1 MLNHLTLY
9 YVWLLFLL
17 DYPVRLFGQKQMHL
31 GSVLFIQ
38 RDRQEKHIP
47 VPKVYISPAAF
58 SGAYR
63 FLVRAILMNAAVPC
77 CFETEL
83 INYGLSGVE
92 FVGIALVVPY
102 DTVVFIHNIDGE
114 EWRANKAF
122 TKFRKQIVY
131 LHRCFSFI
139 ISRNQ
144 LIYYHNKRMNPITYE
159 GCCGLPC
166 YYYGKIYTNLCSCDT
181 ISLMTSIEGT
191 VLEVTYRNDENGWT
205 VMSLD
210 WNGELTTA
218 VGCMPHIHEGEF
230 VRLFGAW
237 TEHRLYGRQFSAT
250 SVETRLPNTDEAIRM
265 FLASGLIKG
274 VGDAIAGRIVNRFG
288 EKTFEVIEKTPELL
302 AEVKGISRK
311 LAESIAESFLEHI
324 AVKQVI
330 IDLQGMGLSVRQAFR
345 AFERYGSA
353 ASVLISENPYRMID
367 DIAGIGFE
375 RADRIAQN
383 LGVDRES
390 EFRVDMGLKHELFCA
405 MNDGHTC
412 LPRGELVR
420 RASMMMG
427 VEEELVEA
435 RISAMTLS
443 GDIVQKFINNTP
455 AVFHIAA
462 HIAETDTAR
471 RLFLLSRS
479 EAKVPIRDPNEA
491 YARYIGGVEMSE
503 EQERA
508 VLLALSAQ
516 VAVITGGPGTGKTT
530 IIKAIMSI
538 FEQSGVTTAL
548 CAPTG
553 RAAKRIEQASGR
565 EAKTIHRLLEYGV
578 GEDEEFYSGAR
589 FIRNEEN
596 PLEAEAVIVDEAS
609 MVDIFLMRA
618 LLRALADGTRLVIVG
633 DADQLPSVGPGNVL
647 RDMIK
652 SGAFPVSKLTKFYR
666 QKEGGSIVE
675 NAHRVNSGE
684 NPEFY
689 VTGDFVFVPESEP
702 EGVIEKIKKLLTR
715 ELPGEYDILEDTQIL
730 CPVKKGILG
739 VYNINME
746 IRELLNPR
754 LASKPEVKVKDT
766 VFRLGDKVMQTKNNY
781 GMEWFYTDDLR
792 YYNKGLGVF
801 NGDLGVIVSLDL
813 DAKEATIRFD
823 GNRDAVYALHEL
835 EQIEHAYAVTVHKS
849 QGSEF
854 PVVIMPL
861 FGAGGRF
868 FSRNLLYTA
877 LTRAMEKVVM
887 IGTKSTVEYMVANN
901 RILGR
906 YTTLDHEIKELGEVL
921 GCYGR

>member
-1 MLNHLTLY
+1 
-9 YVWLLFLL
+9 
-17 DYPVRLFGQKQMHL
+17 
-31 GSVLFIQ
+31 
-38 RDRQEKHIP
+38 
-47 VPKVYISPAAF
+47 
-58 SGAYR
+58 
-63 FLVRAILMNAAVPC
+63 
-77 CFETEL
+77 
-83 INYGLSGVE
+83 
-92 FVGIALVVPY
+92 
-102 DTVVFIHNIDGE
+102 
-114 EWRANKAF
+114 
-122 TKFRKQIVY
+122 
-131 LHRCFSFI
+131 
-139 ISRNQ
+139 
-144 LIYYHNKRMNPITYE
+144 
-159 GCCGLPC
+159 
-166 YYYGKIYTNLCSCDT
+166 
-181 ISLMTSIEGT
+181 MTSIEGT
-191 VLEVTYRNDENGWT
+191 VLEITYRNDENGWT

-210 WNGELTTA
+210 FMGELTTA

-237 TEHRLYGRQFSAT
+237 TEHRIYGRQFSAV

-274 VGDAIAGRIVNRFG
+274 VGDAIAGRIVDAFG
-288 EKTFEVIEKTPELL
+288 EGTFDVIEHTPELL
-302 AEVKGISRK
+302 AGVKGVSKR
-311 LAESIAESFLEHI
+311 LAEGIAESFLEHI

-353 ASVLISENPYRMID
+353 AAVLISENPYRMID

-383 LGVDRES
+383 LGVDRYS
-390 EFRVDMGLKHELFCA
+390 EFRVDTGIKHELFCA

-420 RASMMMG
+420 RASKMMG
-427 VEEELVEA
+427 VDEKLVEA
-435 RISAMTLS
+435 RISAMTMS

-455 AVFHIAA
+455 AVFHIFA
-462 HIAETDTAR
+462 HIAESDVAR
-471 RLFLLSRS
+471 RLFLLSR
-479 EAKVPIRDPNEA
+479 AQPRVPLRDAGEA
-491 YARYIGGVEMSE
+491 YSKYIGDVPMSE

-508 VLLALSAQ
+508 VLMALSSQ
-516 VAVITGGPGTGKTT
+516 ISVITGGPGTGKTT

-538 FEQSGVTTAL
+538 FEQNGITTAL

-565 EAKTIHRLLEYGV
+565 EAKTIHRLLEYGI
-578 GEDEEFYSGAR
+578 GEGEEYDNAAR
-589 FIRNEEN
+589 FIRNDEN

-618 LLRALADGTRLVIVG
+618 LLRALCDGTRLVIVG

-647 RDMIK
+647 RDIIK
-652 SGAFPVSKLTKFYR
+652 SGSFPVFKLTKFYR

-675 NAHRVNSGE
+675 NAHRVNRGE

-689 VTGDFVFVPESEP
+689 VTGDFIFMPGGDPDTVMDS
-702 EGVIEKIKKLLTR
+702 IKKLLTE
-715 ELPGEYDILEDTQIL
+715 ELPGEYDVLEDVQIL

-739 VYNINME
+739 VYNVNME

-754 LASKPEVKVKDT
+754 LISRPEIKVKDT
-766 VFRLGDKVMQTKNNY
+766 VFREGDKVMQTKNNY
-781 GMEWFYTDDLR
+781 DMEWFYTDDAR
-792 YYNKGLGVF
+792 YYNKGMGVF
-801 NGDLGVIVSLDL
+801 NGDLGLLVSLDL

-823 GNRDAVYALHEL
+823 GNRDAVYSFKEL

-861 FGAGGRF
+861 FSGGGRF
-868 FSRNLLYTA
+868 LSRNLLYTA
-877 LTRAMEKVVM
+877 LTRAMEKVII
-887 IGTKSTVEYMVANN
+887 IGQKSTVEYMVANN

-906 YTTLDHEIKELGEVL
+906 YTTLDHEITELEEVL
-921 GCYGR
+921 GAYGR